1 MERKIKS
8 FVIIAVCVIATII
21 AILIIN
27 ANKGKSNTQNPPGAG
42 RGGKAGALVTTVLSQ
57 KVELTTLN
65 DYVATNGEVESQN
78 AVEVFPNMAGKISKV
93 YVILGEK
100 VKKGQTL
107 LKIDPSEPG
116 SYYALSPVE
125 SPITGSIMSTPL
137 KAGTKVTTGTAV
149 TVVGDIEN
157 LQITVPVQ
165 ERYVADLKLGLAS
178 LITLEAYP
186 GAIFDAKVVRI
197 SPVVDAATRTKE
209 VILHFESHDERVNA
223 GMFAK
228 VKLFT
233 NEYKDCVAIPKD
245 AIIDNGSES
254 YVFLSNGGVALK
266 RVVTLGVTV
275 DTLTQITSGVA
286 EGDAVIVEGM
296 LSLAD
301 GSNIK
306 DIGNTP

>member
-1 MERKIKS
+1 MTGKLKN
-8 FVIIAVCVIATII
+8 VIIVGAALIVTVV
-21 AILIIN
+21 AILAIN
-27 ANKGKSNTQNPPGAG
+27 ANKQKNNAAGAPGGRAGAG
-42 RGGKAGALVTTVLSQ
+42 RGNVVTTVRSQ

-125 SPITGSIMSTPL
+125 APITGSIMSTPL

-149 TVVGDIEN
+149 TMVGDVEN

-165 ERYVADLKLGLAS
+165 ERYVADLKLGLKAQ
-178 LITLEAYP
+178 ITLEAYNNVV
-186 GAIFDAKVVRI
+186 FSAKVVRI

-209 VILHFESHDERVNA
+209 VILHFESHDDRVNA

-233 NEYKDCVAIPKD
+233 NEYKDCIAILKD
-245 AIIDNGSES
+245 AIIDNGSEV
-254 YVFLSNGGVALK
+254 YVFLSNGGVAQK
-266 RVVTLGVTV
+266 CTVTTGVTV
-275 DTLTQITSGVA
+275 DTLTQITSGLKA
-286 EGDAVIVEGM
+286 GDAVIVEGM

-301 GSNIK
+301 GSAIK
-306 DIGNTP
+306 DIGVN